1 MSNEM
6 ALQKY
11 HDELEKQEACYNYMF
26 ETLDDRLVELQKEIN
41 SLMKIA
47 SDYDGYDFS
56 DDMKECIRELIW
68 VLWIVD

>member
-11 HDELEKQEACYNYMF
+11 HDELEKQDACFYYMF
-26 ETLDDRLVELQKEIN
+26 DELDDRLAELQKEIDI
-41 SLMKIA
+41 LVKIA

-56 DDMKECIRELIW
+56 DDMKEYIRYMI
-68 VLWIVD
+68 